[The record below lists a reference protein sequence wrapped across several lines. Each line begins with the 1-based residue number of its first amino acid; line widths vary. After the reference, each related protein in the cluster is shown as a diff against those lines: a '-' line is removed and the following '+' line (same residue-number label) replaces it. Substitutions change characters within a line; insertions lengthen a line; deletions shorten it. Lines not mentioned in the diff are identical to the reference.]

1 MSNTNE
7 LREQLLQEYRTIAEN
22 LNQLNGVVTDIN
34 SVDIPFLTNQLRD
47 VEKRFS
53 LVYTLFKSSVYSVL
67 SGSEN
72 VAPES
77 STNTPSW

>member
-1 MSNTNE
+1 MSTPE
-7 LREQLLQEYRTIAEN
+7 LREQLLQEYRTVTEN
-22 LNQLNGVVTDIN
+22 LNQLNAIVTDIN

-67 SGSEN
+67 SSG
-72 VAPES
+72 ES
-77 STNTPSW
+77 IPQESLTNTPTW